1 MTDYGI
7 FLPNGSNG
15 YVMSNAVP
23 TFEPTFENQLDIVK
37 LGERHGFKYALP
49 MIKFRGFGGDTGCWD
64 SCVEP
69 FTLVAGLAAATSDM
83 TFYPTLST
91 LAIHPVVAAQMIASL
106 DQISQGRCGI
116 NIITGWNQA
125 EYKQMGLWPGKDHYA
140 MRYDFVSEY
149 LDILKM
155 IWSEESVTYKGSHFE
170 LDDCRISPKPKGD
183 IEIVS
188 AGQSKEGVAFVN
200 KYADYRF
207 VIGNPNAVE
216 RLAAE
221 RDMPRRFGT
230 YLLVHILSDD
240 TDELA
245 KERVDQIIN
254 DADKPAIEEMIRC
267 SSADKTT
274 SGTSEI
280 LRKGLSASAEEGNLA
295 FGAHPC
301 IYGSHETVARKL
313 SQIIQDVNPAG
324 FMFSWAGYHTGIKE
338 FGEKVFP
345 QIN

>member
-1 MTDYGI
+1 MTEYGI

-37 LGERHGFKYALP
+37 LGEKHGFEYALP
-49 MIKFRGFGGDTGCWD
+49 MVKFRGFGGDTGCWD

-69 FTLVAGLAAATSDM
+69 FTLVAGLAAATSKM
-83 TFYPTLST
+83 KFYPTLST
-91 LAIHPVVAAQMIASL
+91 LAVHPVVAAQMIASL

-116 NIITGWNQA
+116 NIVTGWNQA

-140 MRYDFVSEY
+140 TRYDFVSEY
-149 LDILKM
+149 LEILKM
-155 IWSEESVTYKGSHFE
+155 IWTNDSVTYKGAHFE
-170 LDDCRISPKPKGD
+170 LDDCRISPKPQGD

-207 VIGNPNAVE
+207 VIGNPKAVHS
-216 RLAAE
+216 LAAE
-221 RDMPRRFGT
+221 RDTSRRFGV
-230 YLLVHILSDD
+230 YLLVHILSED

-254 DADKPAIEEMIRC
+254 NADKPAIEEMIRC

-274 SGTSEI
+274 SGTSEL
-280 LRKGLSASAEEGNLA
+280 LRKGLSASAEDGNLA

-301 IYGSHETVARKL
+301 IYGSHETVADKL
-313 SQIIQDVNPAG
+313 SQITQDVNPDG
-324 FMFSWAGYHTGIKE
+324 FMFSWADYQSGIKD
-338 FGEKVFP
+338 FGEKILP
-345 QIN
+345 RIN